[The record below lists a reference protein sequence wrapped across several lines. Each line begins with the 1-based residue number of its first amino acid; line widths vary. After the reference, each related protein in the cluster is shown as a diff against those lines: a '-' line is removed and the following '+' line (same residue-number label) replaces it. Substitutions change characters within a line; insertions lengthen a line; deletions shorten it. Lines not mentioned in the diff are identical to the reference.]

1 VLYFQVL
8 SVNRCGLT
16 CLDGVWG
23 LAALCEFHAAGNR
36 LQDLQPLAALQKLHT
51 LNLAK

>member
-1 VLYFQVL
+1 ML

-23 LAALCEFHAAGNR
+23 LSALREFYAAGNK

-51 LNLAK
+51 LSLAE